1 MEKRK
6 KIIRLKSDQ
15 DQCESMAV
23 EFIAG
28 PFDGMRLFLQVVREG
43 RGHIRVL
50 EAGYTA
56 PEEKSAGSIE
66 TAKV

>member
-15 DQCESMAV
+15 EQCESMAV

-50 EAGYTA
+50 EAGYTS
-56 PEEKSAGSIE
+56 PEEKSSASTE
-66 TAKV
+66 SVKV